1 MEVRIFFVAD
11 VHGSEICFRKFLN
24 AIKIYKVDV
33 AILGGD
39 LTGKLIIPIVK
50 MGGGRYEA
58 DFANRR
64 WIVKGGEELNKLL
77 GMIRNSGF
85 YPRIMSEDEYHKIR
99 SDNTLIKKIF
109 DEAASEVMRSWVRMA
124 EERLKNI
131 GVECYIMPGND
142 DSRIIDEILK
152 ESRFIVNPDEKV
164 LEIKG
169 GFEMLSMGASN
180 PTPWKTPREYTEE
193 ELERKLTSLLNHV
206 KNPESAIFNIHVP
219 PYETLLDMAPLL
231 DDELRVITK
240 GGRIVFVHVGSKS
253 VRHIIE
259 RSQPLIGLHGHIHES
274 KGVEKI
280 GRTICFNPGSEYGE
294 GFLRGVLINLEKGK
308 VKNYLFTY
316 G

>member
-1 MEVRIFFVAD
+1 MDIRIFFAAD
-11 VHGSEICFRKFLN
+11 IHGSEVCFRKFLN

-39 LTGKLIIPIVK
+39 LTGKLVIPVVRIREK
-50 MGGGRYEA
+50 RYEA

-64 WIVKGGEELNKLL
+64 WTVEEGEELNKLL

-85 YPRIMSEDEYHKIR
+85 YPKIMDENEYHKIK
-99 SDNTLIKKIF
+99 SDNLLIKKLF
-109 DEAASEVMRSWVRMA
+109 DEASVEIMKEWVKMA
-124 EERLKNI
+124 EEKLKNI
-131 GVECYIMPGND
+131 EVECYIMPGND
-142 DSRIIDEILK
+142 DSKVIDKVLDASEIV
-152 ESRFIVNPDEKV
+152 VNPDEKV

-169 GFEMLSMGASN
+169 GIEMLSLGASN

-193 ELERKLTSLLNHV
+193 VLEGKLMSLLNRV
-206 KNPESAIFNIHVP
+206 KDPKSAIFNIHVP
-219 PYETLLDMAPLL
+219 PYNTLLDMAPLL
-231 DDELRVITK
+231 DDELRVVTK

-253 VRHIIE
+253 VRRVIE
-259 RSQPLIGLHGHIHES
+259 KSQPLIGLHGHIHES
-274 KGVEKI
+274 KGVEKL
-280 GRTICFNPGSEYGE
+280 GRTLCFNPGSEYGE